1 VQLERLSLD
10 PEGKVINALRRCRRD
25 GTSAIPFELLDFLA
39 PLAAH
44 APRPRAHVL
53 TSHVVLAPATKWRE
67 LLVSLSPSSADGTH
81 GDERH
86 GPNSCCAHFH
96 RRVDLQA
103 FRRTAGTDSR
113 SSPTA

>member
-10 PEGKVINALRRCRRD
+10 PEGKVINALRRCGRD
-25 GTSAIPFELLDFLA
+25 GTSAIPFEQLDFLA
-39 PLAAH
+39 PLA
-44 APRPRAHVL
+44 PRPRAHML

-67 LLVSLSPSSADGTH
+67 LIVPLSPSSLDGTH
-81 GDERH
+81 GEERH
-86 GPNSCCAHFH
+86 GPNSCCAHYH
-96 RRVDLQA
+96 RRADLPA